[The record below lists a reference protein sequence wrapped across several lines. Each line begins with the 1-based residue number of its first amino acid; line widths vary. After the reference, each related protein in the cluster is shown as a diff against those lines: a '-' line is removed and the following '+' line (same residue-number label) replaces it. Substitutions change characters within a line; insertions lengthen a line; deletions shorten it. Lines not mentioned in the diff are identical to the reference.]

1 MKILGEG
8 RGPFLEFLRNLTPQ
22 VLLLAFALSVWVR
35 LDFTTFDLSN
45 WTTTLAFYVC
55 AITFV
60 LAVIANMNQFL
71 ESYSSVALKPIAGRM
86 AKVKTMTNDP
96 RKRQRFLHKC
106 LAHYKWSVV
115 LHVVIALVI
124 IETGVIAAVWIG
136 TRQAIQ
142 LLKAA
147 G

>member
-1 MKILGEG
+1 MKILSEG

-22 VLLLAFALSVWVR
+22 VLLLAFALTIWVR
-35 LDFTTFDLSN
+35 LDFTSFDLSN
-45 WTTTLAFYVC
+45 WATTLAFYVC
-55 AITFV
+55 ITTFV
-60 LAVIANMNQFL
+60 LAVIANMTQFL
-71 ESYSSVALKPIAGRM
+71 ESYASLAFRPIADRM
-86 AKVKTMTNDP
+86 IRIKAITQDP
-96 RKRQRFLHKC
+96 RKRQRFLRKC

-115 LHVVIALVI
+115 LHVAIIFLV
-124 IETGVIAAVWIG
+124 IETGVITAVWIG